1 MDPLHRL
8 FVYRWT
14 HELIRKYDS
23 IFPLAHER
31 KPFSIKFRMQ
41 SLFSAIRKD
50 DGSRAKNNVLI
61 LFDEDCLASVV
72 LLSHE
77 LLLSDGCCE
86 DISIGH

>member
-1 MDPLHRL
+1 MNSLHHL
-8 FVYRWT
+8 FVYCWT
-14 HELIRKYDS
+14 HELIRKEYS

-41 SLFSAIRKD
+41 SLSPTVCKD

-61 LFDEDCLASVV
+61 LFDKDCLAGLV